1 MRWRIMVMALLT
13 CALAVGPS
21 SAARAQSLLPSCREY
36 GTNKTYGGGWG
47 TMAVIKR
54 GERAGKRGP
63 YELYEVLIRVNPG
76 SRGAVDRTG
85 LVVEGAA
92 FARFDL
98 FGQINGYGR
107 EKKVGLRPSLGKP
120 NPYYV
125 HTTVTVRWGSTIS
138 FAAAAANGPELVYW
152 GPIDSCLAT

>member
-92 FARFDL
+92 FARFGL

-120 NPYYV
+120 KPVLCAY
-125 HTTVTVRWGSTIS
+125 
-138 FAAAAANGPELVYW
+138 
-152 GPIDSCLAT
+152 DSHCEMGFYHQLRRSCGQRTGVGLLGAHR